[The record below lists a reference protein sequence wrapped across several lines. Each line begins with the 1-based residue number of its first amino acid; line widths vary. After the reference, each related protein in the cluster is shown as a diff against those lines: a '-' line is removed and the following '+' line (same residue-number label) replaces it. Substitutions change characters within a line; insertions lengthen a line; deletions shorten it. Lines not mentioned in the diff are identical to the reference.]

1 MKSIKTYKEFKINES
16 YCDNHISFSD
26 LIGQTINKIEL
37 NDDSTEIRFYTNDNE
52 YLMYHSQDCCESVSI
67 DDIIG
72 DLDDLIKSPI
82 LKASEDTNS
91 DDPEHKFESVTWT
104 FYNISTIKGHVTI
117 RWCGTS
123 NGYYSEGESF
133 IKVN

>member
-1 MKSIKTYKEFKINES
+1 MKIIKNYIEFTINES
-16 YCDNHISFSD
+16 YNDNQNFSD
-26 LIGQTINKIEL
+26 LVGQTIIKIEL
-37 NDDSTEIRFYTNDNE
+37 NDDSSEIRFYTNDSE
-52 YLMYHSQDCCESVSI
+52 YLMYHEQNCCENVSI

-82 LKASEDTNS
+82 LKASEDTNR

-123 NGYYSEGESF
+123 NGYYSEAVSF

>member
-1 MKSIKTYKEFKINES
+1 MKNIKTYTEFKINES
-16 YCDNHISFSD
+16 YDNIVNFSD
-26 LIGQTINKIEL
+26 LVGQTITKIEI
-37 NDDSTEIRFYTNDNE
+37 NDDSTEIRFYVNETE
-52 YLMYHSQDCCESVSI
+52 YLMYHSQDCCENVSI
-67 DDIIG
+67 DDIVG

-82 LKASEDTNS
+82 LKASEDTNR
-91 DDPEHKFESVTWT
+91 DDPDHRFESVTWT

-123 NGYYSEGESF
+123 NGYYSEAVSF